1 MLSSLSRSSTIKKMS
16 VLVLRIWDHNCRI
29 EKYVVEHGLQTD
41 EDADDVVDDCYNLQL
56 AGQPVHGVRAA
67 GERRGS

>member
-1 MLSSLSRSSTIKKMS
+1 M
-16 VLVLRIWDHNCRI
+16 LRICNHSCRI

-41 EDADDVVDDCYNLQL
+41 GDVGDVVDDCYNVQQL